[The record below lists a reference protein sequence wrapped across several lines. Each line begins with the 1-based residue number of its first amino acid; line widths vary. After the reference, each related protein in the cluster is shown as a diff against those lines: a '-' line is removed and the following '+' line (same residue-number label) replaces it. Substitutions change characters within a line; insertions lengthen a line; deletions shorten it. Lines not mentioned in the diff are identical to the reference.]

1 MNALEQAKKLLP
13 GHSIV
18 LVKDKDI
25 IISDGRG
32 ISPMIKYI
40 EENKCLENYSCADL
54 IVGKAVA
61 MLFVKTKIKEV
72 YGEVMSKNA
81 YEYLVKHNISCSYK
95 IKVDSIINRSGTD
108 ICPME
113 KVVLDID
120 DVDEA
125 YTALIKKIEEI
136 KRKV

>member
-40 EENKCLENYSCADL
+40 EENKSLENYSCADL

-72 YGEVMSKNA
+72 YGAVMSKSA
-81 YEYLVKHNISCSYK
+81 YEYLAKHNISCSYK
-95 IKVDSIINRSGTD
+95 VKVDSIINRSGTD

-125 YTALIKKIEEI
+125 YTALIKKIEEM

>member
-40 EENKCLENYSCADL
+40 EENKSLENYSCADL

-72 YGEVMSKNA
+72 YGEVMSKSA

-95 IKVDSIINRSGTD
+95 IMVDSIINRSGTD

-113 KVVLDID
+113 KVVFNID

-125 YTALIKKIEEI
+125 YTALIKKIEEM